1 MLSKDELLK
10 VINDFVQQKFPDLA
24 ENFDIQLSAAGAASI
39 NSDHVKNLVNAIY
52 FTFLQRDIHA
62 TTKLYILVREFAY
75 AFKELDAVKRLDEL
89 WEGKQKGNYYLP
101 VPTIEVVIL
110 RDISQPGF
118 KVQKNYNYG
127 GSGQVYKLGDLNW
140 RNQVVKREIMHVFYS
155 IYLGHDVRESFDMP
169 SFEGAHEGMPS
180 L

>member
-1 MLSKDELLK
+1 MLNKEEILK
-10 VINDFVQQKFPDLA
+10 VINDFVQQKFPEIT
-24 ENFDIQLSAAGAASI
+24 ENFEIGLRAVDSADI

-52 FTFLQRDIHA
+52 FTFLQRDIHS

-75 AFKELDAVKRLDEL
+75 AFKEMAAVQKLDEL

-101 VPTIEVVIL
+101 VPTIEVIVL

-118 KVQKNYNYG
+118 RIRKNYNYG
-127 GSGQVYKLGDLNW
+127 GQGQVYYLGDLNW
-140 RNQVVKREIMHVFYS
+140 RNQVVRREVMHVFYT
-155 IYLGHDVRESFDMP
+155 IYLGHDIHESFDMP
-169 SFEGAHEGMPS
+169 SFEGAHEGMPN